1 MAGPGQREWKII
13 DHPEQGWVRASW
25 TDQSFDP
32 RLIEGPLIMRLTVAQ
47 AVVKFL
53 TDHHLDPHLVSDAG
67 PDEALVGD
75 DHSGLC
81 LEQHDQRIMHLWA
94 PSRSLCRAAPAR

>member
-32 RLIEGPLIMRLTVAQ
+32 RLIEGPLIMRLTVA
-47 AVVKFL
+47 
-53 TDHHLDPHLVSDAG
+53 
-67 PDEALVGD
+67 
-75 DHSGLC
+75 
-81 LEQHDQRIMHLWA
+81 R
-94 PSRSLCRAAPAR
+94 RS